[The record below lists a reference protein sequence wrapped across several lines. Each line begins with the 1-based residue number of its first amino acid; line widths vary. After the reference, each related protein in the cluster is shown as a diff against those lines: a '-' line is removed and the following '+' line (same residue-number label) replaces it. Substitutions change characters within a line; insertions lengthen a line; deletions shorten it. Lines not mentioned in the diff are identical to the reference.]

1 MSNEGTTLLQGVNPD
16 YQGAAQAFARA
27 IEKNP
32 NHALAVIRRG
42 LAYYRLGE
50 YRKAIS
56 DYDRAIEL
64 KRYQA
69 DAYYSR
75 GDAYRELGDY
85 QQAIADYAASIEGE
99 VGGHLSYGRERKC
112 ICRLAMSGARLRI
125 IPPLSSARAARPH
138 IISGDEPICGYMIM
152 NSRLTISTRGL
163 RLSRSLRRR
172 TLAAPKPMHA

>member
-1 MSNEGTTLLQGVNPD
+1 M
-16 YQGAAQAFARA
+16 QAFTRA
-27 IEKNP
+27 IEKDP
-32 NHALAVIRRG
+32 EHALAVIRRG

-85 QQAIADYAASIEGE
+85 QQAIADYTASIE
-99 VGGHLSYGRERKC
+99 ERWAAFVVWRRAETYLQ
-112 ICRLAMSGARLRI
+112 IGDER
-125 IPPLSSARAARPH
+125 ARA
-138 IISGDEPICGYMIM
+138 CGLY
-152 NSRLTISTRGL
+152 RRYPAQGRRG
-163 RLSRSLRRR
+163 RILSAGTSLY
-172 TLAAPKPMHA
+172 AAT